1 MSWLCSDV
9 KKKERKKENDQH
21 FIWRLFRNFFPW
33 TNWLPVTT
41 GLKCPHRAHGQPWVI
56 HYGITRGDYEAQ
68 GWDGASSCLFSE
80 KALKFHRV
88 LIWPQNGRQLSLP
101 GMSGCWL
108 ADIALSSPWVC
119 WVKDAFIVI
128 FQCLP
133 WSVDCSILS
142 FCRFC
147 FLHGLLLPLNC
158 T

>member
-1 MSWLCSDV
+1 MAS
-9 KKKERKKENDQH
+9 
-21 FIWRLFRNFFPW
+21 
-33 TNWLPVTT
+33 
-41 GLKCPHRAHGQPWVI
+41 HGVI
-56 HYGITRGDYEAQ
+56 HYGVTGRDYEAQ
-68 GWDGASSCLFSE
+68 DCDGASSCLFSE

-133 WSVDCSILS
+133 
-142 FCRFC
+142 
-147 FLHGLLLPLNC
+147 
-158 T
+158 

>member
-1 MSWLCSDV
+1 MKTKQ
-9 KKKERKKENDQH
+9 KKWPGLH
-21 FIWRLFRNFFPW
+21 YFIWRLFRNSLLVLTDYQWQRP
-33 TNWLPVTT
+33 P
-41 GLKCPHRAHGQPWVI
+41 KRPHRAHGQPRVI
-56 HYGITRGDYEAQ
+56 HYGVTGRDYEAQ
-68 GWDGASSCLFSE
+68 GSDGASPCLFSE
-80 KALKFHRV
+80 KAFRLHRV
-88 LIWPQNGRQLSLP
+88 LIWPQNGRRLNLP

-108 ADIALSSPWVC
+108 ADAALSSPWIC
-119 WVKDAFIVI
+119 WAKDAFIVI